1 MSLKLRPT
9 GLGSGIDKDRPY
21 YSVYSGE
28 WEVGRIYETRGG
40 PDSLRWFWSLTVNG
54 PLTRSD
60 RVRDPGG
67 SQGAVLEE
75 LGRLEGLGKAGRGE
89 LKKEA
94 TAVGGTGAQRAATV
108 AVLRR

>member
-1 MSLKLRPT
+1 MRPSRPT
-9 GLGSGIDKDRPY
+9 AIRSRRTLAAEGHARC
-21 YSVYSGE
+21 
-28 WEVGRIYETRGG
+28 